1 MTQGQKETLNLI
13 YVSISNGLLYSQ
25 VLYADD
31 TFSRSG
37 KDALRP
43 IMVKFEWMK
52 KSMEAKIGGHNLRDM
67 DTLRYDEI
75 LRLLSHLP
83 DTAQADLEKLIANY
97 VDKYAMDK
105 MSELQKP
112 VHSDYSE
119 EEAQPTDLSDL

>member
-43 IMVKFEWMK
+43 IMVKFDWMK
-52 KSMEAKIGGHNLRDM
+52 KSMEAKIGGHNLRNM
-67 DTLRYDEI
+67 DTLRFDEI

-83 DTAQADLEKLIANY
+83 DSEQAELEKLIANY

-105 MSELQKP
+105 MSQLQKT
-112 VHSDYSE
+112 VHPNDSKE
-119 EEAQPTDLSDL
+119 ESKSTNLSDL